1 MKHLLWVYFLISLV
15 LFAALALFSYGYGM
29 GYVYIYWRQLQLQTN
44 VWGLVF
50 TFVVMSFIAQVIWL
64 WIKRYSSRE
73 QRKRENIFQFKNLHP
88 YEQLGIVW
96 LLEAAEDQRVFIER
110 VFTQSG
116 LLKILLM
123 PNF

>member
-1 MKHLLWVYFLISLV
+1 MGLLLISLI

-50 TFVVMSFIAQVIWL
+50 TFIVMSFIAQVIWL

-73 QRKRENIFQFKNLHP
+73 QRRERIFF
-88 YEQLGIVW
+88 
-96 LLEAAEDQRVFIER
+96 
-110 VFTQSG
+110 S
-116 LLKILLM
+116 LKSSSI
-123 PNF
+123 

>member
-1 MKHLLWVYFLISLV
+1 MKHLLGVYFLISLV

-44 VWGLVF
+44 VWGLVL

-73 QRKRENIFQFKNLHP
+73 QRKREYFS
-88 YEQLGIVW
+88 V
-96 LLEAAEDQRVFIER
+96 
-110 VFTQSG
+110 
-116 LLKILLM
+116 
-123 PNF
+123 

>member
-1 MKHLLWVYFLISLV
+1 MGLLLISLV

-110 VFTQSG
+110 V
-116 LLKILLM
+116 LL
-123 PNF
+123 NQAF